1 MPRWKNKKGEKRLHT
16 STVRA
21 LGVGFVVA
29 LFTLMITYSMAY
41 GIKMDRTDAI
51 ASTDVFAKVNLKGL
65 DDKPF
70 TSENLKDAQITL
82 FNVWGTTCAPCII
95 EMPDLEELNHS
106 YEPGKI
112 QVVGVL
118 DDSLNDDGTLP
129 KAVAGEAQEIIE
141 KTGVTYPTLVPDET
155 MSAFLNATIVG
166 TPTTFFV
173 DSNGKILL
181 TLTGAHSLESMKE
194 YVDQAFTVLNEQG

>member
-1 MPRWKNKKGEKRLHT
+1 MPRWKNKKEEKRLHT

-29 LFTLMITYSMAY
+29 LFTLMITYSVAY
-41 GIKMDRTDAI
+41 GIKMDRLDAI

-118 DDSLNDDGTLP
+118 DDSLNEDGTLP
-129 KAVAGEAQEIIE
+129 KAVAGEAQKIID

-155 MSAFLNATIVG
+155 MRAFLNATIVG

-181 TLTGAHSLESMKE
+181 TLTGSQKLEGMKE
-194 YVDQAFTVLNEQG
+194 YVDKAFMVLNEQG